1 MMRTVDAE
9 APQAGKTALVTG
21 STDGLGRA
29 VALELAARGASVIV
43 HGRSVERGHQVVDQ
57 IEADG
62 GEAVFHAAD
71 LASLEAVRR
80 LADTVLEGH
89 DDLHILVNNAGTW
102 KKFGPRRT
110 SVDGHE
116 MNFAVNYLA
125 GFALTH
131 RLLPLLRSSA
141 PARVINV
148 SSMAQR
154 AIDFDDVMLTQDYS
168 GSRAY
173 RQSKLAQILF
183 AFDLARSLEGTG
195 VTINCVHP
203 ALLMDTTMVREAGFE
218 PLCSVEEG
226 VAAVMQLAASPL
238 LEGRT
243 GLYFHGLE
251 EARPDGQAYDE
262 DARARLAELTR
273 SLVGPDLR

>member
-1 MMRTVDAE
+1 MLRTHTF
-9 APQAGKTALVTG
+9 PRGKTALVTG

-43 HGRSVERGHQVVDQ
+43 HGRNAERGREVVDE
-57 IEADG
+57 IEANG

-80 LADTVLEGH
+80 LADTVLDRH
-89 DDLHILVNNAGTW
+89 DHLHILINNAGTW
-102 KKFGPRRT
+102 KKFGARRT

-116 MNFAVNYLA
+116 MNFAVNYLS
-125 GFALTH
+125 GFVLTR

-183 AFDLARSLEGTG
+183 TFDLARELDGTG
-195 VTINCVHP
+195 VTVNCVHP
-203 ALLMDTTMVREAGFE
+203 ALLMDTTMVREGGFA
-218 PLCSVEEG
+218 PLCSVDEG
-226 VAAVMQLAASPL
+226 AAAVMQLAASPL

-243 GLYFHGLE
+243 GLYFHGLV
-251 EARPDGQAYDE
+251 EARPDDQAYDE
-262 DARARLAELTR
+262 NARARLEALTR
-273 SLVGPDLR
+273 SLVGLDPA

>member
-1 MMRTVDAE
+1 MSEVSKPLERR
-9 APQAGKTALVTG
+9 TALVTG
-21 STDGLGRA
+21 STDGLGRS
-29 VALELAARGASVIV
+29 VAEKLAALGASVIV
-43 HGRSVERGHQVVDQ
+43 HGRNRQRGEDVVRR

-62 GEAVFHAAD
+62 GAAVFYPAD

-80 LADTVLEGH
+80 LADTVLERH
-89 DDLHILVNNAGTW
+89 DDLDILINNAGTW
-102 KKFGPRRT
+102 KKFAPRRT
-110 SVDGHE
+110 TVDGHE
-116 MNFAVNYLA
+116 MNFAVNYLS

-141 PARVINV
+141 PAKVINV

-154 AIDFDDVMLTQDYS
+154 AIDFDDVMLVKGYS

-183 AFDLARSLEGTG
+183 TFDLARELEGTG
-195 VTINCVHP
+195 VTVNSVHP
-203 ALLMDTTMVREAGFE
+203 ALLMDTTMVRESRYR

-226 VAAVMQLAASPL
+226 AAAVMQLAVSPL

-251 EARPDGQAYDE
+251 EARPDEQAYDE
-262 DARARLAELTR
+262 DARARLAALTR
-273 SLVGPDLR
+273 SLVGLEPGR